1 VLVLVCAL
9 LTTRALAQDEP
20 ARDPHAAATQET
32 GPAREH
38 FVRGTRAIEVGR
50 WADAVR
56 EFERAYELS
65 RAPTA
70 LFNTGF
76 ALRALGRH
84 VEARAAFDRLLADHA
99 DADEAVLDEA
109 RELREEVNGLIVTL
123 ALGGLRSDLRYSLRL
138 DGQARDDT
146 GARPVEL
153 EVDPGVHVL
162 EVAHPSIE
170 SFRWETESWGGE
182 ELRAT
187 AELVPRAIEE
197 TISVLESPFFWI
209 AIAAAVATGVVLTI
223 VLADAAD
230 QPTTETNRVVE
241 L

>member
-1 VLVLVCAL
+1 MTVLVCAL
-9 LTTRALAQDEP
+9 LFSTAAAQQP
-20 ARDPHAAATQET
+20 VRDPET
-32 GPAREH
+32 GPARDH

-84 VEARAAFDRLLADHA
+84 VEARAAFDRLIAEHGDA
-99 DADEAVLDEA
+99 DAAVLEEA
-109 RELREEVNGLIVTL
+109 RELREEVDGLIVTL
-123 ALGGLRSDLRYSLRL
+123 ALAGLRTDVRYSLRL
-138 DGQARDDT
+138 DGQTRADG
-146 GARPVEL
+146 GARPIEL
-153 EVDPGVHVL
+153 EVDPGRHVL
-162 EVAHPSIE
+162 EVAHASIE
-170 SFRWETESWGGE
+170 PFRWETESWGGE

-187 AELVPRAIEE
+187 AELVPRAVEE
-197 TISVLESPFFWI
+197 TSSVLESPFFWI
-209 AIAAAVATGVVLTI
+209 AIAAAVATGVVLTV
-223 VLADAAD
+223 VLVDAAD
-230 QPTTETNRVVE
+230 QAPTETNRVVE